1 MATDWGEEYRS
12 KLLSAEEAVLKVGPG
27 RSVFL
32 GTACGEPQ
40 SLVKAL
46 LSKSYAM
53 IDSEVIQTL
62 SLGLTF
68 YADDQFRDQ
77 FRLNAFFIGPNVR
90 SAVNE
95 GRADYTPVNLS
106 DIERLF
112 ASGLKPVDVA
122 MIQVA
127 PPDQDGYCNLGVSVD
142 ITMAAAMHA
151 DVVIAEVNPNMPRVG
166 GDSRLH
172 LREIDHLV
180 ENDQPLLEYVAEG
193 DSGKVAPRIGKN
205 VADLVPD
212 GATIQVGYGSIP
224 DAILA
229 FLEDKKDLGVHT
241 EMFSDGIIDLVE
253 KGVITGARKGFHEGK
268 IVASFCMGTRRLY
281 DFIDGNEMFEMYP
294 SSYTNDPCNISRNDR
309 MIAINSALEVD
320 LTGQVCTDQIGHRFY
335 SGIGGQ
341 ADFMRGAARSPG
353 GKAIIA
359 MPSTAQHNTVSRI
372 VPTLTSGGGVT
383 TTRGDVQFV
392 VTEYGVA
399 DLRGKSIMERALALI
414 GISHPR
420 FRAELLMHAKSLHY
434 VYQDQMEAGYVGVYP
449 EQYEVVKVVA
459 DTEMYFRPA
468 KPTDEPMLKE
478 MFYSFSR
485 DTVYNRFMG
494 LKRSMPHRELQ
505 RIVNIDYDTRMT
517 IAGFVNEEGVWSMVA
532 FAMYDLDKESNTAEI
547 SFAVSDQW
555 QNRRIGTLL
564 MDMMIGIARDRK
576 IRAFTAELLAEN
588 MRMLDLFYRTGLKV
602 ETRLVED
609 TYLVTIDLWA
619 K

>member
-1 MATDWGEEYRS
+1 MVKDWGEEYRS
-12 KLLSAEEAVLKVGPG
+12 KLLSAEDAVLKIGPG

-40 SLVKAL
+40 ALVKAL
-46 LSKSYAM
+46 LAKSYAM
-53 IDSEVIQTL
+53 IDSEVIQVL

-68 YADDQFRDQ
+68 YAEDQFRDQ
-77 FRLNAFFIGPNVR
+77 FRLNTFFIGPNVR

-112 ASGLKPVDVA
+112 SSGLKPVDVA
-122 MIQVA
+122 LIQVA
-127 PPDQDGYCNLGVSVD
+127 PPDEDGYCNLGISVD
-142 ITMAAAMHA
+142 VTMSAAMHA
-151 DVVIAEVNPNMPRVG
+151 DLVIAEVNPNMPRLG

-172 LREIDHLV
+172 LREIDYLV
-180 ENDQPLLEYVAEG
+180 ENDQPLLEFTGEAE
-193 DSGKVAPRIGKN
+193 SSRVAPRIGKY

-212 GATIQVGYGSIP
+212 GATIQIGYGSIP
-224 DAILA
+224 DAILSY
-229 FLEDKKDLGVHT
+229 LEDKKDLGVHT

-253 KGVITGARKGFHEGK
+253 KGVITGKKKGFHEGK
-268 IVASFCMGTRRLY
+268 VVASFCMGSKRLY

-294 SSYTNDPCNISRNDR
+294 SSYTNDPCNISRNR
-309 MIAINSALEVD
+309 NMIAINSALEVD

-359 MPSTAQHNTVSRI
+359 MPSTAQHHTVSRI
-372 VPTLTSGGGVT
+372 VPTLTAGGGVT

-392 VTEYGVA
+392 ITEFGVA
-399 DLRGKSIMERALALI
+399 DLRGKSIMERALSLI
-414 GISHPR
+414 GIAHPR

-449 EQYEVVKVVA
+449 EQYEVVRVVA
-459 DTEMYFRPA
+459 GTEMYFRPA
-468 KPTDEPMLKE
+468 KPTDEPLLKE
-478 MFYSFSR
+478 MFYSFSP

-517 IAGFVNEEGVWSMVA
+517 LCGFVNEDGVWSMTS
-532 FAMYDLDKESNTAEI
+532 FAMYDLDKSTNTAEI
-547 SFAVSDQW
+547 SFAVRDKW
-555 QNRRIGTLL
+555 QNKRIGTAL
-564 MDMMIGIARDRK
+564 MDMMIAIARDRK
-576 IRAFTAELLAEN
+576 IKAFTAELLAEN

-602 ETRLVED
+602 ETRLMED
-609 TYLVTIDLWA
+609 TYLVTIDLWS

>member
-1 MATDWGEEYRS
+1 MASAWEKEYRS
-12 KLLSAEEAVLKVGPG
+12 KVLSADEAVLKIGPG
-27 RSVFL
+27 RTVFL

-40 SLVKAL
+40 ALVKAL

-68 YADDQFRDQ
+68 YAEDQFRDQ

-90 SAVNE
+90 GAVNE

-112 ASGLKPVDVA
+112 SSGLKPVDVA
-122 MIQVA
+122 LIQVS
-127 PPDQDGYCNLGVSVD
+127 PPDEEGYCNLGVSVD
-142 ITMAAAMHA
+142 ITKSAAMHA
-151 DVVIAEVNPNMPRVG
+151 DVVIAEVNPNMPILG

-172 LREIDHLV
+172 LREIDFLV
-180 ENDQPLLEYVAEG
+180 ENDQPLMESTG
-193 DSGKVAPRIGKN
+193 DGDTTKIAPRIGKN

-212 GATIQVGYGSIP
+212 GATIQIGYGNVP
-224 DAILA
+224 DAILS
-229 FLEDKKDLGVHT
+229 FLSEKKDLGVHT

-253 KGVITGARKGFHEGK
+253 KGVITGKRKGFHEGK
-268 IVASFCMGTRRLY
+268 VVASFCMGTKRLF
-281 DFIDGNEMFEMYP
+281 DFINKNEMFEMYP
-294 SSYTNDPCNISRNDR
+294 SSYTNDPCNISRNNH

-359 MPSTAQHNTVSRI
+359 MPSTAQHHTLSRI
-372 VPTLTSGGGVT
+372 VPTLSTGGGVT

-399 DLRGKSIMERALALI
+399 DLRGKSIMERALSLI

-434 VYQDQMEAGYVGVYP
+434 VYQDQMEAGYMGVYP
-449 EQYEVVKVVA
+449 EQFEVVKVVA

-468 KPTDEPMLKE
+468 KPTDEPLLKD

-505 RIVNIDYDTRMT
+505 RIVNIDYDERMT
-517 IAGFVNEEGVWSMVA
+517 ICGFVNEDGIWSMVA
-532 FAMYDLDKESNTAEI
+532 FAMYDLDKDSNTAEI
-547 SFAVSDQW
+547 SFAVSDRW
-555 QNRRIGTLL
+555 QNKRIGTLL
-564 MDMMIGIARDRK
+564 MDMMIDIARERK

-609 TYLVTIDLWA
+609 TYLVTIDLWS

>member
-1 MATDWGEEYRS
+1 
-12 KLLSAEEAVLKVGPG
+12 
-27 RSVFL
+27 
-32 GTACGEPQ
+32 
-40 SLVKAL
+40 
-46 LSKSYAM
+46 
-53 IDSEVIQTL
+53 
-62 SLGLTF
+62 
-68 YADDQFRDQ
+68 
-77 FRLNAFFIGPNVR
+77 
-90 SAVNE
+90 
-95 GRADYTPVNLS
+95 
-106 DIERLF
+106 
-112 ASGLKPVDVA
+112 
-122 MIQVA
+122 
-127 PPDQDGYCNLGVSVD
+127 
-142 ITMAAAMHA
+142 
-151 DVVIAEVNPNMPRVG
+151 
-166 GDSRLH
+166 
-172 LREIDHLV
+172 
-180 ENDQPLLEYVAEG
+180 
-193 DSGKVAPRIGKN
+193 
-205 VADLVPD
+205 
-212 GATIQVGYGSIP
+212 
-224 DAILA
+224 
-229 FLEDKKDLGVHT
+229 
-241 EMFSDGIIDLVE
+241 
-253 KGVITGARKGFHEGK
+253 
-268 IVASFCMGTRRLY
+268 
-281 DFIDGNEMFEMYP
+281 
-294 SSYTNDPCNISRNDR
+294 
-309 MIAINSALEVD
+309 
-320 LTGQVCTDQIGHRFY
+320 
-335 SGIGGQ
+335 
-341 ADFMRGAARSPG
+341 
-353 GKAIIA
+353 
-359 MPSTAQHNTVSRI
+359 
-372 VPTLTSGGGVT
+372 
-383 TTRGDVQFV
+383 
-392 VTEYGVA
+392 
-399 DLRGKSIMERALALI
+399 MERALALI

>member
-46 LSKSYAM
+46 LAKSYAM

>member
-12 KLLSAEEAVLKVGPG
+12 KLLSAEEAVLKIGPG

-46 LSKSYAM
+46 LAKSYAM

-142 ITMAAAMHA
+142 ITMSAAMHA

>member
-1 MATDWGEEYRS
+1 MASAWEKEYRS
-12 KLLSAEEAVLKVGPG
+12 KVLSADEAVLKIGPG
-27 RSVFL
+27 RTVFL

-40 SLVKAL
+40 ALVKAL

-68 YADDQFRDQ
+68 YAEDQFRDQ

-90 SAVNE
+90 GAVNE

-112 ASGLKPVDVA
+112 SSGLKPVDVA
-122 MIQVA
+122 LIQVS
-127 PPDQDGYCNLGVSVD
+127 PPDEGGYCNLGVSVD
-142 ITMAAAMHA
+142 ITKSAAMHA
-151 DVVIAEVNPNMPRVG
+151 DVVIAEVNPNMPILG

-172 LREIDHLV
+172 LREIDFLV
-180 ENDQPLLEYVAEG
+180 ENDQPLMESTG
-193 DSGKVAPRIGKN
+193 DGDTTKIAPRIGKN

-212 GATIQVGYGSIP
+212 GATIQIGYGNVP
-224 DAILA
+224 DAILS
-229 FLEDKKDLGVHT
+229 FLSEKKDLGVHT

-253 KGVITGARKGFHEGK
+253 RGVITGKRKGFHEGK
-268 IVASFCMGTRRLY
+268 VVASFCMGTKRLF
-281 DFIDGNEMFEMYP
+281 DFINRNEMFEMYP
-294 SSYTNDPCNISRNDR
+294 SSYTNDPCNISRNNH

-359 MPSTAQHNTVSRI
+359 MPSTAQHHTLSRI
-372 VPTLTSGGGVT
+372 VPTLSTGGGVT

-399 DLRGKSIMERALALI
+399 DLRGKSIMERALSLI

-434 VYQDQMEAGYVGVYP
+434 VYQDQMEAGYMGVYP
-449 EQYEVVKVVA
+449 EQFEVVKVVA

-468 KPTDEPMLKE
+468 KPTDEPLLKD

-505 RIVNIDYDTRMT
+505 RIVNIDYDERMT
-517 IAGFVNEEGVWSMVA
+517 ICGFVNEDGIWSMVA
-532 FAMYDLDKESNTAEI
+532 FAMYDLDKDSNTAEI
-547 SFAVSDQW
+547 SFAVSDRW
-555 QNRRIGTLL
+555 QNKRIGTLL
-564 MDMMIGIARDRK
+564 MEMMIDIARERK

-609 TYLVTIDLWA
+609 TYLVTIDLWS

>member
-1 MATDWGEEYRS
+1 MATDWGEKYRS
-12 KLLSAEEAVLKVGPG
+12 KLLSAEEAVLKIGPG

-46 LSKSYAM
+46 LAKSYAM

-142 ITMAAAMHA
+142 ITMSAAMHA

-253 KGVITGARKGFHEGK
+253 KGVITGARKGFHDGK

-392 VTEYGVA
+392 VTEFGVA

-564 MDMMIGIARDRK
+564 MDMMISIARDRK

>member
-1 MATDWGEEYRS
+1 MVRTWEEEYRS
-12 KLLSAEEAVLKVGPG
+12 KLLTAEEAVLKIGPG
-27 RSVFL
+27 RTVFL

-40 SLVKAL
+40 ALVKAL
-46 LSKSYAM
+46 LAKSYAM

-68 YADDQFRDQ
+68 YAEDQFRDQ

-90 SAVNE
+90 GAVNE

-112 ASGLKPVDVA
+112 SSGLKPVDVA
-122 MIQVA
+122 LIQVS
-127 PPDQDGYCNLGVSVD
+127 PPDDEGYCNLGVSVD
-142 ITMAAAMHA
+142 ITMSAAMHA
-151 DVVIAEVNPNMPRVG
+151 DVVIAEVNPNMPRLG
-166 GDSRLH
+166 GDSQLH
-172 LREIDHLV
+172 MREIDHFV
-180 ENDQPLLEYVAEG
+180 ENDQPILEFTGE
-193 DSGKVAPRIGKN
+193 DEISRTAPRIGKH

-212 GATIQVGYGSIP
+212 GATIQIGYGSVP

-229 FLEDKKDLGVHT
+229 YLDEKKDLGVHT

-253 KGVITGARKGFHEGK
+253 KGVITGRRKGFHEGK
-268 IVASFCMGTRRLY
+268 IVASFCMGSKRLY

-294 SSYTNDPCNISRNDR
+294 SSYTNDPCNISRNR
-309 MIAINSALEVD
+309 NMIAINSALEVD

-359 MPSTAQHNTVSRI
+359 MPSTAQHYTISRI
-372 VPTLTSGGGVT
+372 VPTLSAGGGVT

-392 VTEYGVA
+392 VTEFGVA

-434 VYQDQMEAGYVGVYP
+434 VYQDQMEAGYVGIYP
-449 EQYEVVKVVA
+449 EQYESVRVVA
-459 DTEMYFRPA
+459 DQEMYFRPA

-478 MFYSFSR
+478 MFYSLSR

-494 LKRSMPHRELQ
+494 LKRSMPHRELM

-517 IAGFVNEEGVWSMVA
+517 LCGFVNEDGVWSMTS
-532 FAMYDLDKESNTAEI
+532 FAMYDLDKASNTAEI
-547 SFAVSDQW
+547 SFAVSDRW
-555 QNRRIGTLL
+555 QNRRIGTML
-564 MDMMIGIARDRK
+564 MDMMTAIARDRK
-576 IRAFTAELLAEN
+576 IKAFTAELLGEN

-602 ETRLVED
+602 ETRLMED
-609 TYLVTIDLWA
+609 TYLVTIDLWS

>member
-12 KLLSAEEAVLKVGPG
+12 KLLSAEEAVLKIGPG

-46 LSKSYAM
+46 LAKSYAM

-142 ITMAAAMHA
+142 ITMSAAMHA

-205 VADLVPD
+205 VAELVPD

>member
-1 MATDWGEEYRS
+1 LEKEYRE
-12 KLLSAEEAVLKVGPG
+12 KLLTAEEAVLKIGPG
-27 RSVFL
+27 RTVFL

-40 SLVKAL
+40 ALVKAL
-46 LSKSYAM
+46 LAKSYAM
-53 IDSEVIQTL
+53 IDSEIIQAL

-68 YADDQFRDQ
+68 YAEEKYMDQ
-77 FRLNAFFIGPNVR
+77 FRLNAFFIGPNMR
-90 SAVNE
+90 NAVNE

-106 DIERLF
+106 DIEQLF
-112 ASGLKPVDVA
+112 TSGLKPVDVA
-122 MIQVA
+122 LIQVS
-127 PPDQDGYCNLGVSVD
+127 PPDQEGYCNLGVSVD

-151 DVVIAEVNPNMPRVG
+151 DVVIAEVNPNMPRLG

-172 LREIDHLV
+172 IKEIDHLV
-180 ENDQPLLEYVAEG
+180 ENDQPLLEFAMEDEPSRV
-193 DSGKVAPRIGKN
+193 SPRIGKN
-205 VADLVPD
+205 VAELVHD
-212 GATIQVGYGSIP
+212 GDTIQVGYGHIP
-224 DAILA
+224 DAILKY
-229 FLEDKKDLGVHT
+229 LGEKKDLGVHT
-241 EMFSDGIIDLVE
+241 EMFSDGIIELVE
-253 KGVITGARKGFHEGK
+253 KGVINGKRKVFHPGK
-268 IVASFCMGTRRLY
+268 VVASFCMGTKRLY

-294 SSYTNDPCNISRNDR
+294 SSYANDPCKISRNND

-320 LTGQVCTDQIGHRFY
+320 LTGQVCTDQIGHYFY

-341 ADFMRGAARSPG
+341 ADFMRGASRSKG

-359 MPSTAQHNTVSRI
+359 LPSTAQHHTISRI
-372 VPTLTSGGGVT
+372 VPTLTAGGGVT
-383 TTRGDVQFV
+383 TTRGDVQFI

-399 DLRGKSIMERALALI
+399 DLRGKNIMERALALI

-434 VYQDQMEAGYVGVYP
+434 VYQDQTDAGYVGVYP
-449 EQYEVVKVVA
+449 EQYEVIKLVA
-459 DTEMYFRPA
+459 GQEMYFRPA

-478 MFYSFSR
+478 MFYSLSK

-517 IAGFVNEEGVWSMVA
+517 VGGFVNEEGVWSMAA
-532 FAMYDLDKESNTAEI
+532 FAMYDMDKKSNTAEI
-547 SFAVSDQW
+547 SFAVLDRW
-555 QNRRIGTLL
+555 QNKRIGTLL
-564 MDMMIGIARDRK
+564 MEMMIGIARDRK
-576 IRAFTAELLAEN
+576 IKALTAELLAEN

-609 TYLVTIDLWA
+609 TYLVTIDLWS

>member
-12 KLLSAEEAVLKVGPG
+12 KLLSAEEAVLKIGPG

-46 LSKSYAM
+46 LAKSYAM

-142 ITMAAAMHA
+142 ITMSAAMHA
-151 DVVIAEVNPNMPRVG
+151 DAVIAEVNPNMPRVG

-392 VTEYGVA
+392 VTEFGVA

>member
-12 KLLSAEEAVLKVGPG
+12 KLLSAEEAVLKIGPG

-46 LSKSYAM
+46 LAKSYAM

-142 ITMAAAMHA
+142 ITMSAAMHA

-205 VADLVPD
+205 VAELVPD

-253 KGVITGARKGFHEGK
+253 KGVITGARKGFHDGK

>member
-1 MATDWGEEYRS
+1 MDKVMGELYRS
-12 KLLSAEEAVLKVGPG
+12 KLLSAEEAVLKIGPG
-27 RSVFL
+27 RTVFL

-40 SLVKAL
+40 ALVKAL
-46 LSKSYAM
+46 MEKSFAM
-53 IDSEVIQTL
+53 IDSEIIQTL

-68 YADDQFRDQ
+68 YAEEKFTDQ

-90 SAVNE
+90 NAVNE

-122 MIQVA
+122 LIQVT
-127 PPDQDGYCNLGVSVD
+127 PPDEEGFCNLGVSVD
-142 ITMAAAMHA
+142 ITKSAAMHA
-151 DVVIAEVNPNMPRVG
+151 DVVIAEVNPHMPHLG
-166 GDSRLH
+166 GDSRIH
-172 LREIDHLV
+172 LKEIDYVV
-180 ENDQPLLEYVAEG
+180 ENDGPLMEFTGEIEI
-193 DSGKVAPRIGKN
+193 SRVAPRIGKN
-205 VADLVPD
+205 VAELIPD
-212 GATIQVGYGSIP
+212 GATIQVGYGTIP
-224 DAILA
+224 DAILSY
-229 FLEDKKDLGVHT
+229 LGDKKDLGVHT

-253 KGVITGARKGFHEGK
+253 KGVINGKKKTLHPGK
-268 IVASFCMGTRRLY
+268 IVSSFCMGTKRLY

-294 SSYTNDPCNISRNDR
+294 SSYTNDPCRISSNDD
-309 MIAINSALEVD
+309 MMAINSALEVD
-320 LTGQVCTDQIGHRFY
+320 LTGQVCTDQIGHRFF

-341 ADFMRGAARSPG
+341 ADFMRGAARSKG

-359 MPSTAQHNTVSRI
+359 LPATAQHHTVSRI
-372 VPTLTSGGGVT
+372 VPTLTAGGGVT

-392 VTEYGVA
+392 VTEFGVA

-420 FRAELLMHAKSLHY
+420 FRAELIMHAKSLHY
-434 VYQDQMEAGYVGVYP
+434 VYQDQTDAGYVGVYP
-449 EQYEVVKVVA
+449 EQYEQVKLVA
-459 DTEMYFRPA
+459 DNELYLRPA
-468 KPTDEPMLKE
+468 KPTDEGTLKE
-478 MFYSFSR
+478 MFYSLTQA
-485 DTVYNRFMG
+485 TVYNRFMG

-517 IAGFVNEEGVWSMVA
+517 MCAFANDEGVWSMVA
-532 FAMYDLDKESNTAEI
+532 FAMYDLDKKSNTAEI
-547 SFAVSDQW
+547 SFAVRDSW

-564 MDMMIGIARDRK
+564 MDTMANIARERK
-576 IRAFTAELLAEN
+576 IKALTAELLSEN

-609 TYLVTIDLWA
+609 TYLVTIDLWS

>member
-1 MATDWGEEYRS
+1 MDEILEEYRS
-12 KLLSAEEAVLKVGPG
+12 KLLTADEAVMKIGPG
-27 RSVFL
+27 RTVFL

-40 SLVKAL
+40 ALVKAL
-46 LSKSYAM
+46 FSKSYAM
-53 IDSEVIQTL
+53 IDSEVLQTL

-68 YADDQFRDQ
+68 YAEEKFMDQ

-90 SAVNE
+90 AAVNE

-112 ASGLKPVDVA
+112 SSGLKPVDVA
-122 MIQVA
+122 LIQVS
-127 PPDQDGYCNLGVSVD
+127 PPDSEGYCNLGVSVD
-142 ITMAAAMHA
+142 ITMSAAMHA
-151 DVVIAEVNPNMPRVG
+151 DVVIAEVNPNMPRLG

-180 ENDQPLLEYVAEG
+180 ENDQPLIEFGGEAEL
-193 DSGKVAPRIGKN
+193 SRVAPRIGKN
-205 VADLVPD
+205 VAELVPN

-229 FLEDKKDLGVHT
+229 YLGEKKDLGVHT
-241 EMFSDGIIDLVE
+241 EMFSDGIIDLIE
-253 KGVITGARKGFHEGK
+253 KGVITGKKKGFHDGK
-268 IVASFCMGTRRLY
+268 VVSSFCMGTKRLY
-281 DFIDGNEMFEMYP
+281 DYIDGNEMFEMYP
-294 SSYTNDPCNISRNDR
+294 SSYTNDVCNISRNAD
-309 MIAINSALEVD
+309 MMAINSALEVD
-320 LTGQVCTDQIGHRFY
+320 LTGQVCTDQIGHLFF

-341 ADFMRGAARSPG
+341 ADFVRGAARSKG

-359 MPSTAQHNTVSRI
+359 MPSTAQHHTISRI
-372 VPTLTSGGGVT
+372 VPTLSAGGGVT

-399 DLRGKSIMERALALI
+399 DLRGRSIMERAMALI

-434 VYQDQMEAGYVGVYP
+434 VYQDQTEAGYVGVYP
-449 EQYEVVKVVA
+449 EQYEIIKVVA
-459 DTEMYFRPA
+459 DQEMYFRPA
-468 KPTDEPMLKE
+468 KPADEPMLKD
-478 MFYSFSR
+478 MFYSFSQE
-485 DTVYNRFMG
+485 TVYKRFMG

-517 IAGFVNEEGVWSMVA
+517 VFGFVNEEGIWSISA
-532 FAMYDLDKESNTAEI
+532 FAMYDLDKKANTAEI
-547 SFAVSDQW
+547 SFAVGDRW
-555 QNRRIGTLL
+555 QNKRIGTLL
-564 MDMMIGIARDRK
+564 MEMMIGIARERK
-576 IRAFTAELLAEN
+576 IKAFTAELLTEN

-609 TYLVTIDLWA
+609 TYLVTIDLWS

>member
-1 MATDWGEEYRS
+1 MDSMWEEEYRS
-12 KLLSAEEAVLKVGPG
+12 KLLTAEKAVLKIGPG
-27 RSVFL
+27 RTVFL

-40 SLVKAL
+40 ALVKAL
-46 LSKSYAM
+46 MAKSYAM
-53 IDSEVIQTL
+53 IDTEVIQAL
-62 SLGLTF
+62 SLGTTF
-68 YADDQFRDQ
+68 YAEDQFQDQFR
-77 FRLNAFFIGPNVR
+77 FNAFFIGPTVR
-90 SAVNE
+90 GAVNE

-106 DIERLF
+106 DIDRLF
-112 ASGLKPVDVA
+112 SSGLKPVDVA
-122 MIQVA
+122 LIQVA
-127 PPDQDGYCNLGVSVD
+127 PPDLEGYCNLGVSVD
-142 ITMAAAMHA
+142 ITMSAAMHA
-151 DVVIAEVNPNMPRVG
+151 DMVIAEVNPHMPRLG
-166 GDSRLH
+166 GESRLH

-180 ENDQPLLEYVAEG
+180 ENDQPLLEYTG
-193 DSGKVAPRIGKN
+193 DGKGSRAAPRIGKN

-212 GATIQVGYGSIP
+212 GATIQIGYGSVP
-224 DAILA
+224 DTILT
-229 FLEDKKDLGVHT
+229 FLNEKKDLGVHT
-241 EMFSDGIIDLVE
+241 EMFSDGIIELVE
-253 KGVITGARKGFHEGK
+253 MGVITGKRKGFHEGK
-268 IVASFCMGTRRLY
+268 VVASFCMGSRRLY

-294 SSYTNDPCNISRNDR
+294 SSYTNDPCNISRNHS

-320 LTGQVCTDQIGHRFY
+320 FTGQVCTDQIGHRFY

-359 MPSTAQHNTVSRI
+359 MPSTAQHHTVSRI
-372 VPTLTSGGGVT
+372 VPTLSTGGGVT

-449 EQYEVVKVVA
+449 EQYEAVKVIA
-459 DTEMYFRPA
+459 DQEMYFRPA

-478 MFYSFSR
+478 MFYSLSR

-517 IAGFVNEEGVWSMVA
+517 LCGFVNEEGIWSMVA
-532 FAMYDLDKESNTAEI
+532 FAMYDLDKGSNTAEI
-547 SFAVSDQW
+547 SFAVSDRW

-564 MDMMIGIARDRK
+564 MNMMIDIAKERK
-576 IRAFTAELLAEN
+576 IMAFTAELLAEN

-609 TYLVTIDLWA
+609 TYLVTIDLWSR
-619 K
+619 

>member
-1 MATDWGEEYRS
+1 MSNQWREKYADKIMPAAKAIKKIRRGDR
-12 KLLSAEEAVLKVGPG
+12 VFVG
-27 RSVFL
+27 S
-32 GTACGEPQ
+32 ACGEPQ
-40 SLVKAL
+40 ALVKAL

-68 YADDQFRDQ
+68 YAEDQFRDQ

-142 ITMAAAMHA
+142 ITMSAAMHA